1 MADRERFSVYDHST
15 GNRTC
20 YNADGTID
28 FLHEPPRLKYGEFTM
43 PDDTAVLPHRTRK
56 NDQSKKCSL
65 RQCSLRPCNG

>member
-43 PDDTAVLPHRTRK
+43 PDDTAVLPHPQPTDATPPDTK
-56 NDQSKKCSL
+56 E
-65 RQCSLRPCNG
+65 RPK